1 MSRFVEEPSYSH
13 GQMPRTGVLLVN
25 LGTPDQADAPS
36 LRRYL
41 KEFLS
46 DDRVVEVPKPLW
58 WLILNGIILN
68 VRPKQSAEKY
78 ATVWTDEG
86 SPLRV
91 HTERQA
97 KLLRGWMV
105 AAGQREIEVRHAM
118 RYGSPSIADVLQ
130 QMKADGFTRILMV
143 PMYPQGASSTTG
155 SVVDEMARA
164 LLRWRNLPEMRY
176 VRAFAGD
183 RAYID
188 ALASSVREHWQKNG
202 RADKLVMSFHGV
214 PHFHLEKGDPYHCE
228 CHKTGRLV
236 AEALGLAKEDYLVT
250 FQSRFGRARWLEPYT
265 QPTLEKLAEGG
276 LRSVEV
282 MCPGFVA
289 DCLETLEEIAVENR
303 DAFIGRGGKQFS
315 YIPCLNER
323 PDWIAALGG
332 IVRRELGHWWDEAGR
347 PPADLALQARNATAM
362 GAKQ

>member
-188 ALASSVREHWQKNG
+188 ALAASVREHWQKNG

-228 CHKTGRLV
+228 CHKTGRLI

-332 IVRRELGHWWDEAGR
+332 IVRRELGHWWDEAGQ
-347 PPADLALQARNATAM
+347 PPADLALQARNATAI

>member
-1 MSRFVEEPSYSH
+1 
-13 GQMPRTGVLLVN
+13 
-25 LGTPDQADAPS
+25 
-36 LRRYL
+36 
-41 KEFLS
+41 
-46 DDRVVEVPKPLW
+46 
-58 WLILNGIILN
+58 
-68 VRPKQSAEKY
+68 
-78 ATVWTDEG
+78 
-86 SPLRV
+86 
-91 HTERQA
+91 
-97 KLLRGWMV
+97 
-105 AAGQREIEVRHAM
+105 
-118 RYGSPSIADVLQ
+118 
-130 QMKADGFTRILMV
+130 MKAEGFTRILAV

-155 SVVDEMARA
+155 SVVDELARA
-164 LLRWRNLPEMRY
+164 LLRWRNLPELRY

-183 RAYID
+183 RSYID
-188 ALASSVREHWQKNG
+188 ALAASVREHWQKNG

-214 PHFHLEKGDPYHCE
+214 PHFHLEKGDPYQCE
-228 CHKTGRLV
+228 CHKTGRLI
-236 AEALGLAKEDYLVT
+236 AEALGLAKDDYLVT

-347 PPADLALQARNATAM
+347 PPADLALQARAATEM

>member
-105 AAGQREIEVRHAM
+105 AEGQREIEVRHAM

-188 ALASSVREHWQKNG
+188 ALAASVREHWQKNG

-228 CHKTGRLV
+228 CHKTGRLI

-347 PPADLALQARNATAM
+347 PPVDLALQARAAAEL

>member
-1 MSRFVEEPSYSH
+1 MVEI
-13 GQMPRTGVLLVN
+13 PR
-25 LGTPDQADAPS
+25 PI
-36 LRRYL
+36 
-41 KEFLS
+41 
-46 DDRVVEVPKPLW
+46 W

-164 LLRWRNLPEMRY
+164 LLRWRNLPELRY
-176 VRAFAGD
+176 LRAFGADAG
-183 RAYID
+183 YIG
-188 ALASSVREHWQKNG
+188 AAACARQLHQK
-202 RADKLVMSFHGV
+202 
-214 PHFHLEKGDPYHCE
+214 
-228 CHKTGRLV
+228 
-236 AEALGLAKEDYLVT
+236 
-250 FQSRFGRARWLEPYT
+250 
-265 QPTLEKLAEGG
+265 
-276 LRSVEV
+276 
-282 MCPGFVA
+282 
-289 DCLETLEEIAVENR
+289 
-303 DAFIGRGGKQFS
+303 
-315 YIPCLNER
+315 
-323 PDWIAALGG
+323 
-332 IVRRELGHWWDEAGR
+332 
-347 PPADLALQARNATAM
+347 ARNARK
-362 GAKQ
+362 AKSWLGCYLL

>member
-13 GQMPRTGVLLVN
+13 GRMPRTGVLLVN

-105 AAGQREIEVRHAM
+105 AEGQREIEVRHAM
-118 RYGSPSIADVLQ
+118 RYGSPSIADVMQ

-188 ALASSVREHWQKNG
+188 ALAASVREHWQKNG
-202 RADKLVMSFHGV
+202 RADRLVMSFHGV

-228 CHKTGRLV
+228 CHKTGRLI
-236 AEALGLAKEDYLVT
+236 AEALGLSKEDYLVT

-332 IVRRELGHWWDEAGR
+332 IVRRELGHWWDEAGQQ
-347 PPADLALQARNATAM
+347 PADLALQARNATAM

>member
-1 MSRFVEEPSYSH
+1 MSRFVEEPPYSH

-105 AAGQREIEVRHAM
+105 AEGQRDIEVRHAM

-188 ALASSVREHWQKNG
+188 ALAASVREHWQKNG

-228 CHKTGRLV
+228 CHKTGRLI

-303 DAFIGRGGKQFS
+303 DAFIGRGGQQFS

-332 IVRRELGHWWDEAGR
+332 IVRRELGHWWDEAGQ
-347 PPADLALQARNATAM
+347 PPTDLALQARNATAM